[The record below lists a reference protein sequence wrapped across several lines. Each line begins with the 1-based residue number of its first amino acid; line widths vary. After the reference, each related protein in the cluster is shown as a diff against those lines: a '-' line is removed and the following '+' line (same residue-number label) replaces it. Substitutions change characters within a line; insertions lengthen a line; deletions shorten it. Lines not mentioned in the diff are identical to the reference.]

1 MKNQKKCEFELTV
14 VKFSRSGLSNEEI
27 KAHVRDCTSCRE
39 TLKIA
44 SWLQMSAKS
53 AAPQAKNL
61 PAAGFLWWKF
71 RIQEKRRAAER
82 VVQPILI
89 AQIASAF
96 AASATLVWLLFSKS
110 LRFDFLDSAFSRA
123 FASMEIVAV
132 PFLAGIICFAFFCAA
147 LVFILRR
154 YLSGK

>member
-1 MKNQKKCEFELTV
+1 MINQKKCEFELTV

-27 KAHVRDCTSCRE
+27 SAHVRDCASCRE
-39 TLKIA
+39 TLKVA

-61 PAAGFLWWKF
+61 PAAGFVWWKS

-89 AQIASAF
+89 AQIAAAF
-96 AASATLVWLLFSKS
+96 VASATLIWLLFSKS
-110 LRFDFLDSAFSRA
+110 PQFDFLDFAFSQA
-123 FASMEIVAV
+123 FASMKVVAV
-132 PFLAGIICFAFFCAA
+132 PFLTGIICFAFFCAA